1 MPGYWRS
8 SVESDNF
15 IECRNE
21 EACLGKGTSNNT
33 LGACATGYQGIL
45 CTDCSIGYSR
55 SGSSFKCS
63 KCPDNKENATKLFFL
78 FVIMLAGIVFLVR
91 STLQG
96 ATQKKNYLS
105 VYFRI
110 LMNHF

>member
-1 MPGYWRS
+1 
-8 SVESDNF
+8 
-15 IECRNE
+15 
-21 EACLGKGTSNNT
+21 
-33 LGACATGYQGIL
+33 
-45 CTDCSIGYSR
+45 
-55 SGSSFKCS
+55 
-63 KCPDNKENATKLFFL
+63 
-78 FVIMLAGIVFLVR
+78 MLAGIVFLVR